1 MEMFFYGFMQRAF
14 QASFLIAV
22 IAPILGLFLILRRQ
36 SLMADTL
43 SHISL
48 AGIALGLLLNIN
60 PTIMTLIVVVIA
72 AVLIDYLRVLYKSYT
87 EISIA
92 ILMSAGMAIALVLMS
107 LNDGGSNASI
117 QQYLFGSIVTINQE
131 QIYLLGALFVMVVGL
146 FLVFRK
152 PMYVLTFDEE
162 TAFTAGLPTKMMSII
177 FNVITGVTIAVVMP
191 IVGALL
197 VSAIIILP
205 AAIAMRL
212 SKSFNIVILV
222 GVIIGIIGMFTG
234 LTASYQYGTPPG
246 ATITL
251 VFIVIFI
258 LTMLIKKGVNQVK
271 FKKSRTPLTYSEK
284 QKIKN

>member
-1 MEMFFYGFMQRAF
+1 MFFYGFMQRAF

-60 PTIMTLIVVVIA
+60 PTFMTLVVVVIA
-72 AVLIDYLRVLYKSYT
+72 AVSIDYIRMLYKSYS

-107 LNDGGSNASI
+107 LNEGGTNTSI
-117 QQYLFGSIVTINQE
+117 QQYLFGSIVTINFAQVR
-131 QIYLLGALFVMVVGL
+131 LLLFLFVLVIGL

-152 PMYVLTFDEE
+152 PMYVLTFDED
-162 TAFTAGLPTKMMSII
+162 TAYTAGLPVKFMSII
-177 FNVITGVTIAVVMP
+177 FNVITGITIAVIMP

-212 SKSFNIVILV
+212 SKSFNLVILV
-222 GVIIGIIGMFTG
+222 GIIIGLIGMFTG
-234 LTASYQYGTPPG
+234 LTASYQFGTPPG

-258 LTMLIKKGVNQVK
+258 ITTILKKLISQLKYKR
-271 FKKSRTPLTYSEK
+271 SRRV
-284 QKIKN
+284 

>member
-14 QASFLIAV
+14 QASFLIAI

-60 PTIMTLIVVVIA
+60 PTIMTLLIVVIA
-72 AVLIDYLRVLYKSYT
+72 AVAIDYLRMLYKSYS

-92 ILMSAGMAIALVLMS
+92 IMMSAGMAVALVLMS
-107 LNDGGSNASI
+107 LNDGGSSTSV
-117 QQYLFGSIVTINQE
+117 QQYLFGSIVTISQE
-131 QIYLLGALFVMVVGL
+131 QVHLLMALFVMVVGL
-146 FLVFRK
+146 YLVFRK
-152 PMYVLTFDEE
+152 PMYVLTFDED
-162 TAFTAGLPTKMMSII
+162 TAFTAGLPVKWMSII
-177 FNVITGVTIAVVMP
+177 FNVITGVTIAVIMP

-212 SKSFNIVILV
+212 SKSFNLVIVV
-222 GVIIGIIGMFTG
+222 GIVIGIIGMVTG
-234 LTASYQYGTPPG
+234 LTTSYQYGTPPG

-251 VFIVIFI
+251 IFIFIFI
-258 LTMLIKKGVNQVK
+258 LTTIIKKIGNQIK
-271 FKKSRTPLTYSEK
+271 YKKSRHS
-284 QKIKN
+284 